1 MKANGIAGGLLL
13 ALYLLWLT
21 ATAPARLLVPML
33 PPGVQVGNLSG
44 SVWRGAA
51 QPVYWHGERLERLAW
66 SLTLAGWQVSLS
78 DPRGVEGQAR
88 LWGLRDLRLQEGRL
102 TAPASLLSRWLMSTM
117 PVSAEGEVT
126 FSLAEAHFSEGRCR
140 QITAGGAQWRQARL
154 HSPVGS
160 LELAQ
165 VNGTFRCTADG
176 AVALTLRQDSHQLS
190 LSGQGPCRP
199 MAAIC
204 FAVRYSPGRDAA
216 AAGAAG
222 HAPDGQKRPGPDA
235 VAAAGKMVT
244 RSKNDDIS
252 RIIAAL
258 SLCLVWLSAAVRPGA
273 GQLLQ
278 RGDLSSAA
286 HVDPDRG
293 RRADNPQHPG
303 SSCPQCR
310 QPIAWR
316 DNIPLLSFLWLGR
329 RARCCQAPIAWSYP
343 LTELAT
349 GLLFILAGALLAPGL
364 PLAGGLV
371 LLSFLLILARIDART
386 QLLPDRLTLPLLW
399 AGLLF
404 NLNEVYIALPDAV
417 AGAMAGY
424 LALWSVYWLFRLLTG
439 KEALGY
445 GDFKL
450 LAALGAWCGW
460 QVLPQVLLLASASGL
475 VWTLLQRLWTRQSLQ
490 QPLAFGPWL
499 ALAGGGIFLWQQM
512 V

>member
-1 MKANGIAGGLLL
+1 MKANWIAGGLLL
-13 ALYLLWLT
+13 VLYLLWLT
-21 ATAPARLLVPML
+21 ATAPARLLAPML
-33 PPGVQVGNLSG
+33 PPGVQVGQFSG

-78 DPRGVEGQAR
+78 DPRGVMGQAR

-117 PVSAEGEVT
+117 PVKAAGEVT
-126 FSLAEAHFSEGRCR
+126 FSLTEGRFSDGRCR
-140 QITAGGAQWRQARL
+140 HIIAGGAQWRQARL

-165 VNGTFRCTADG
+165 VNGTFRCTVDG
-176 AVALTLRQDSHQLS
+176 
-190 LSGQGPCRP
+190 
-199 MAAIC
+199 
-204 FAVRYSPGRDAA
+204 
-216 AAGAAG
+216 
-222 HAPDGQKRPGPDA
+222 A

-244 RSKNDDIS
+244 TGAKMTTL
-252 RIIAAL
+252 AAL
-258 SLCLVWLSAAVRPGA
+258 SLHFPFVWYGFLLLFGLALGSFYNVVIYRLPRMLTQTADDERITLST
-273 GQLLQ
+273 
-278 RGDLSSAA
+278 
-286 HVDPDRG
+286 
-293 RRADNPQHPG
+293 PG

-499 ALAGGGIFLWQQM
+499 ALAGGSIFLWQQM